1 MHREQR
7 SPHIDVE
14 QLVEMLLGHGPKGK
28 KFANASVGENNID
41 SAFHLRNGLVK
52 TIKVGEFGNVALNA
66 RHIAPDCLHS
76 LVEFLLPSARNK
88 DIGTLFDEEF
98 CGSQPN
104 PFCPASDDSDL
115 TFELFR
121 HC

>member
-1 MHREQR
+1 
-7 SPHIDVE
+7 
-14 QLVEMLLGHGPKGK
+14 MLFSDGPKGNE
-28 KFANASVGENNID
+28 FANASVGENNID

-104 PFCPASDDSDL
+104 PFCAAVADSHL
-115 TFELFR
+115 AFEPSAHFFSVVPEFSR
-121 HC
+121 PFHPPT